1 MSRSR
6 RRTTWPAPRSG
17 CGERARRHAGRDRLR
32 RACLLRRA
40 PARAGRSRD
49 PDRTRAGR
57 PLRRRPRLPRRHRR
71 AARCGRAGGHRP
83 PLPVGRSRAR
93 GRLERRTPALGV
105 GAGASARV
113 RARERR
119 RDRDH
124 AGAAPG
130 AVSRGDA
137 VVPRRRA
144 RGRARAGHRARL
156 DDRPSRLRRA
166 RRGRGLPG
174 GRAPADAGMT
184 PVVVSF
190 DLDET
195 LWDFMPMMNASL
207 ERTIAALER
216 RRPELAGRLTV
227 ELLHE
232 ERRLVSEE
240 RTGTYL
246 ELRLESFRRVL
257 AAHHVH
263 DPDLPGW
270 MVEEWMAARPEAVR
284 LHDDVGPELDALEAA
299 GRVLGA
305 ITNGNFPFARLPV
318 ARRFAFVVH
327 AEEVGELKPAPAA
340 FRRAVELCGGDPQ
353 RWVHVGD
360 GLDTDIEGAQACG
373 MKAVW
378 INRAGL
384 PRPE

>member
-1 MSRSR
+1 
-6 RRTTWPAPRSG
+6 
-17 CGERARRHAGRDRLR
+17 
-32 RACLLRRA
+32 
-40 PARAGRSRD
+40 
-49 PDRTRAGR
+49 
-57 PLRRRPRLPRRHRR
+57 
-71 AARCGRAGGHRP
+71 
-83 PLPVGRSRAR
+83 
-93 GRLERRTPALGV
+93 
-105 GAGASARV
+105 
-113 RARERR
+113 
-119 RDRDH
+119 
-124 AGAAPG
+124 
-130 AVSRGDA
+130 
-137 VVPRRRA
+137 
-144 RGRARAGHRARL
+144 
-156 DDRPSRLRRA
+156 
-166 RRGRGLPG
+166 
-174 GRAPADAGMT
+174 MT

-257 AAHHVH
+257 AAHDVH
-263 DPDLPGW
+263 DPELPGW

-284 LHDDVGPELDALEAA
+284 LHDDVGPELDALDAA

-340 FRRAVELCGGDPQ
+340 FRRAVELSGGDPQ

-373 MKAVW
+373 MRAVW
-378 INRAGL
+378 INRGGLPLPEGYAPDAELRTLAGL
-384 PRPE
+384 AQVVTRLVGE